1 MKQPIILSVDDDPQV
16 QRALQRD
23 LRTRYRENYKVLSTT
38 SAQDALQTLA
48 ELKKQNEELALLI
61 SDQRM
66 PEMEGVAF
74 LEQAKA
80 IYPEARSVL
89 LTAYSDIDAAV
100 KAIND
105 VGLNYYLSK
114 PWNPP
119 EEKLYPVLDDL
130 LDDWHMHHKPGFDG
144 LRLLGYQFS
153 PQSHALKDFLA
164 GNLFPYQWLDAKTND
179 KAPELM
185 QLHRLKETDL
195 PAVIFE
201 DGTVM
206 SKPDKQALA
215 EKLGLR
221 VKAEHD
227 IYDVVIVGAGPAGL
241 AAAVYGG
248 SEGLR
253 TLLVEKRAPGGQAG
267 TSSRIEN
274 YLGFPSGLSGAD
286 LARRAV
292 AQAARFGV
300 EILAPQEVAGIELKD
315 NYKILHLSDGGEI
328 VTKSLV
334 ISTGVEYRTLEQ
346 EGMERL
352 SGAGVY
358 YGAATTEA
366 HSCSGKEVYVVG
378 GGNSAGQG
386 AMYLSRFAANVY
398 IVIRRPDLSATM
410 SQYLIDQIAATPNIH
425 LVPESEIASVSGE
438 EHLETL
444 TLAHCRGG
452 DTRTVPADAL
462 FVFIGTKPRTDWMN
476 IDLIRDDKGFIETGR
491 ELNRYASF
499 RKSWKLEREPYLL
512 ETCIPGVFAAGDV
525 RATAMNRVASAVGEG
540 AMAISFVHKYLEA
553 AYG

>member
-1 MKQPIILSVDDDPQV
+1 MKQPIILSVDDDTQV
-16 QRALQRD
+16 LRALQRD
-23 LRTRYRENYKVLSTT
+23 LRAKYRQEYKVMSTT
-38 SAQDALQTLA
+38 SAADALQTLN
-48 ELKKQNEELALLI
+48 ELKKQNEEVALFV

-66 PEMEGVAF
+66 PEMEGVEF
-74 LEQAKA
+74 LEHAKR

-114 PWNPP
+114 PWDPP

-130 LDDWHMHHKPGFDG
+130 LEDWQMNYKPDFHG

-153 PQSHALKDFLA
+153 AQSHELKDFLA
-164 GNLFPYQWLDAKTND
+164 GNLFPYQWLDVRANE
-179 KAPELM
+179 KAQELM
-185 QLHRLKETDL
+185 QVHDLKESDF

-206 SKPDKQALA
+206 TRPDKALLA
-215 EKLGLR
+215 EKLGLKQR
-221 VKAEHD
+221 ASQD

-253 TLLVEKRAPGGQAG
+253 TLLIEKHAPGGQAG

-292 AQAARFGV
+292 AQATRFGV
-300 EILAPQEVAGIELKD
+300 ELLSPLEVSGVELKD
-315 NYKILHLSDGGEI
+315 NYKILHLSDGNEI

-334 ISTGVEYRTLEQ
+334 ISTGVEYRKLGQ
-346 EGMERL
+346 DGMDRL

-366 HSCSGKEVYVVG
+366 LSCTDKEVYVVG

-425 LVPESEIASVSGE
+425 IVPESEIAAVSGA
-438 EHLETL
+438 EHLEQL
-444 TLAHCRGG
+444 TLAHCRSGE
-452 DTRTVPADAL
+452 TRPVPADAL
-462 FVFIGTKPRTDWMN
+462 FVFIGTKPHTEWMN
-476 IDLIRDDKGFIETGR
+476 IDLIRNDKGFLETGR
-491 ELNRYASF
+491 DLLRYDSF

-512 ETCIPGVFAAGDV
+512 ETCVPGVFAAGDV

-540 AMAISFVHKYLEA
+540 AMTISFVHKYLAEM
-553 AYG
+553 